1 MIARLALIG
10 LLLATPA
17 LAQPGGPPGGPHPGG
32 PPPGAPD
39 DGDGD
44 GRPPPLQIF
53 ITPAGEPFRA
63 PLGAPYPVAAWFAG
77 ADADHDGVL
86 TRDEFIA
93 DSLRFFAVLDVD
105 HDGWIDGFE
114 ANDYEKTVAPEIL
127 SRAAMMQAEPRRGPR
142 KAGIGSRINRPAD
155 DGKPYGLDRSG
166 AGLYGL
172 INEVEPV
179 TGQDS
184 DFNRRI
190 DRKEATAAAKDRFR
204 ILDKDGDGKLTLD
217 ALPKTPMQ
225 KALED
230 GAAERPD

>member
-1 MIARLALIG
+1 MIARLALIAM
-10 LLLATPA
+10 LLAAAPA
-17 LAQPGGPPGGPHPGG
+17 LAQPGPPPGGPPGEPPRAG
-32 PPPGAPD
+32 PGD
-39 DGDGD
+39 RDGDGQ
-44 GRPPPLQIF
+44 RPPLQIF
-53 ITPAGEPFRA
+53 ISPAGEPFRA
-63 PLGAPYPVAAWFAG
+63 PLDAPYPVATWFAG

-86 TRDEFIA
+86 TRDEFVA

-127 SRAAMMQAEPRRGPR
+127 SRSAMLQAEPRRGPR
-142 KAGIGSRINRPAD
+142 KAAIGSRINRP
-155 DGKPYGLDRSG
+155 GNVPGTYGLDRSG

-179 TGQDS
+179 TGQDG

-204 ILDKDGDGKLTLD
+204 ILDKDADGKLTLGT
-217 ALPKTPMQ
+217 LPKTPLQ
-225 KALED
+225 KVLEER
-230 GAAERPD
+230 AAE